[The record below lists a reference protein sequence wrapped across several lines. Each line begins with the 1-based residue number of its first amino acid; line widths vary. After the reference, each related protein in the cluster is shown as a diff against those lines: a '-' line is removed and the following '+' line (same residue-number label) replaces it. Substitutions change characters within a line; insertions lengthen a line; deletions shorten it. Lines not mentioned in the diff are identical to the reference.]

1 MKSMVKRILSAAL
14 VLCLCLSLLPNIVM
28 PAEAAST
35 GLSLSQLRQK
45 FPHGKYWNGGNAD
58 SYTSSPCNH
67 HGGCSYNGSCGCNS
81 FLGLSIQCMGYAEKL
96 GYDATG
102 YNPRNN
108 ANGWY
113 TYTSSSALD
122 NLKPGDI
129 VRYKNGGHSI
139 YVTGV
144 NGDTVT
150 YTDCNSD
157 GHCIIRWDATISKS
171 TLRSSFSYVRSAP
184 SSVSPGSTSCSC
196 STSYAG
202 TYICTT
208 SSLNLTIRSGHGSS
222 YSAIGSIP
230 PGATVTVSKA
240 SGTSSSDWAHITYN
254 GVTGYASMQ
263 YLSKKQA
270 TQQRDSRI
278 GLWLSDSEMGG
289 SISTIRT
296 GEWLYLCYKL
306 YDANTGDLLD
316 TYNTSGGYTAKLTL
330 YETDGTV
337 AHTYTYTNDNNW
349 ISIKRTTPGNY
360 KGELVFTWNSGGTT
374 TSTVSINMVYE
385 PRVTPSASDIQL
397 NVTGTNSQTI
407 SIAYSGATSSNSI
420 YLDCTTSG
428 DCFSYKW
435 GSWSDHKMPLTITGV
450 RAGQGVITIEMYD
463 SDTDQIIA
471 TSKVYVTVTAPT
483 YTVSYN
489 ANGGSGAPSSQTK
502 YYNTTLTL
510 SSTKPTRTGY
520 TFLGWSTS
528 STATSA
534 TYQSDGSFTGNTNT
548 TLYAVWKANTYTVS
562 YNANGGSGAPSSQTK
577 THGVSLSLSSTKPT
591 RTGYTF
597 LGWATSSTASSAT
610 YQPGGSFTTN
620 ANTTLYAVWKA
631 NTTSLIVNSSNSAVI
646 STGGEMKYFTFTPS
660 TSGKYVIYSTGS
672 EDTKVYLYNA
682 SGTELDSDDDD
693 GESNNFRLEYS
704 LTAGT
709 TYTFGIKYYNSS
721 KTGTISFKFGNV
733 FTVTYNANGGSGAPS
748 AQSKDY
754 GANITLSS
762 TAPTKT
768 GYTFLG
774 WSTSSTATNAT
785 YQASSSFS
793 SNANT
798 TLYAVWKANTYTVS
812 YNANG
817 GSGAPSS
824 QTKTHGVNLTLSS
837 TKPTRAG
844 YTFLGWATS
853 STATS
858 ASYQPGGSFAGNAD
872 TTLYA
877 VWKQGC
883 DNGTHTYNYTATKA
897 PTTSATGTLT
907 GTCSKCSGTTTITL
921 PKLNTTDYS
930 YSVRTAATCTV
941 AGSGRYTWKT
951 TTYGTFYFDVSISAT
966 GHNYSNGNC
975 TRCGATDPNHVID
988 QNAPM
993 ILVDTVNGKAGETV
1007 TVTVSMKN
1015 NPGFGGMAYDIEYD
1029 STILELVSY
1038 EIGLG
1043 NAICTDSGVGTYTNK
1058 VNLQYAGTSNITGD
1072 GALVTL
1078 TFKIKAS
1085 APEGTALIS
1094 IVPEDGTFFT
1104 YEGRNEKD
1112 FDVSCVIGGVKV
1124 VKYISGDI
1132 NGDGKV
1138 NNRDAARLL
1147 QKLAG
1152 WDVDYV
1158 DATLDVN
1165 GDGKVNNRDAARI
1178 LQYLAGWDVELH

>member
-1 MKSMVKRILSAAL
+1 MKTANRFLCVVL
-14 VLCLCLSLLPNIVM
+14 VLCLCLSLLPNVAT

-67 HGGCSYNGSCGCNS
+67 HGSCSYSGSCGCNS

-113 TYTSSSALD
+113 TNTSPSALD

-157 GHCIIRWDATISKS
+157 NHCIIRWDATISKS

-184 SSVSPGSTSCSC
+184 SSVTPGPTSCSC

-240 SGTSSSDWAHITYN
+240 SGTSSNDWAHVTYN

-316 TYNTSGGYTAKLTL
+316 SYNTNGGYTAKLTL
-330 YETDGTV
+330 YETNGAV

-349 ISIKRTTPGNY
+349 ISIRRNTPGKY
-360 KGELVFTWNSGGTT
+360 KGELVFTWNSSGTT

-407 SIAYSGATSSNSI
+407 SISYSGATSSNSI

-450 RAGQGVITIEMYD
+450 RAGEGIITIEMYD

-483 YTVSYN
+483 YTVFYN

-510 SSTKPTRTGY
+510 RSTKPERT
-520 TFLGWSTS
+520 
-528 STATSA
+528 
-534 TYQSDGSFTGNTNT
+534 
-548 TLYAVWKANTYTVS
+548 
-562 YNANGGSGAPSSQTK
+562 
-577 THGVSLSLSSTKPT
+577 
-591 RTGYTF
+591 
-597 LGWATSSTASSAT
+597 
-610 YQPGGSFTTN
+610 
-620 ANTTLYAVWKA
+620 
-631 NTTSLIVNSSNSAVI
+631 
-646 STGGEMKYFTFTPS
+646 
-660 TSGKYVIYSTGS
+660 
-672 EDTKVYLYNA
+672 
-682 SGTELDSDDDD
+682 
-693 GESNNFRLEYS
+693 
-704 LTAGT
+704 
-709 TYTFGIKYYNSS
+709 
-721 KTGTISFKFGNV
+721 
-733 FTVTYNANGGSGAPS
+733 
-748 AQSKDY
+748 
-754 GANITLSS
+754 
-762 TAPTKT
+762 
-768 GYTFLG
+768 
-774 WSTSSTATNAT
+774 
-785 YQASSSFS
+785 
-793 SNANT
+793 
-798 TLYAVWKANTYTVS
+798 
-812 YNANG
+812 
-817 GSGAPSS
+817 
-824 QTKTHGVNLTLSS
+824 
-837 TKPTRAG
+837 G

-858 ASYQPGGSFAGNAD
+858 AAYQPGGDFNID
-872 TTLYA
+872 KTTTLYA
-877 VWKQGC
+877 VWKKGC
-883 DNGTHTYNYTATKA
+883 EGGNHKYVYNVTGKPTSTSTGKVVGECGYCGATRSALLPKLNTTDYTYRVEKAATCTAAGVGRYTWNTTTYGGSYYFDETIPATGHSYSYKVTTA
-897 PTTSATGTLT
+897 PTASATGTLT
-907 GTCSKCSGTTTITL
+907 GTCSKCSGTTTVTL

-930 YSVRTAATCTV
+930 YSIKTAATCT
-941 AGSGRYTWKT
+941 ASGTGRYTWKT
-951 TTYGTFYFDVSISAT
+951 TTYGSFYFDASIAAA
-966 GHNYSNGNC
+966 GHKYSNGSC
-975 TRCGATDPNHVID
+975 AYCGAKDPNDVTD
-988 QNAPM
+988 QDTPM
-993 ILVDTVNGKAGETV
+993 IIVDTVNGRAGETV

-1015 NPGFGGMAYDIEYD
+1015 NPGFGGMAYDIKYD
-1029 STILELVSY
+1029 SASLELVSY

-1043 NAICTDSGVGTYTNK
+1043 NGICTDSGVGTYTNK

-1078 TFKIKAS
+1078 TFKIKDS

-1094 IVPEDGTFFT
+1094 VAPEDGTFFT
-1104 YEGRNEKD
+1104 YDGRNEKD
-1112 FDVSCVIGGVKV
+1112 FQVSCVNGGIKV

-1152 WDVDYV
+1152 WDVDYME
-1158 DATLDVN
+1158 ATLDVN